1 MADSD
6 IQSVL
11 AARRGRVP
19 VLPPAPAGGYD
30 SNTMPSDSSVYTL
43 NNREKTGNIQH
54 TAEEMAKIAA
64 DMQAKEAGRRQ
75 TGGADTDAEER
86 RGAGVGV
93 QLIES
98 VARLHDLYKKDP
110 TLLIPSTAEEYAA
123 QHGAAVAPGATPQE
137 RELNARTYYLNHY
150 EPARA
155 EGRIQAYTSTKA
167 PMEVL

>member
-75 TGGADTDAEER
+75 TGGADTHLLKHCAEVLLPLWW
-86 RGAGVGV
+86 GSHW
-93 QLIES
+93 L
-98 VARLHDLYKKDP
+98 
-110 TLLIPSTAEEYAA
+110 TLLGLTLL
-123 QHGAAVAPGATPQE
+123 G
-137 RELNARTYYLNHY
+137 L
-150 EPARA
+150 PAGLRL
-155 EGRIQAYTSTKA
+155 K
-167 PMEVL
+167 